1 MATKKAIIKSFA
13 AIKTI
18 YNYFGKDADLELM
31 VNTWYTLLHNY
42 TDEEIERAVYMALR
56 VCKFAPVP
64 ADIIEQIEN
73 QKQIEKPCEADLWAA
88 YRKALKEVNYYSYR
102 LNYNYIDASGIS
114 QGEQARQAINN
125 IWQSLPQEL
134 KIYLNDKEELI
145 RNARELNINDVS
157 FERNRFSKTYPVLI
171 KRVEDKKLY
180 LSINSLLLEQKE
192 NI

>member
-18 YNYFGKDADLELM
+18 YSYFGKDADIELL
-31 VNTWYTLLHNY
+31 VNTWHTLLHNY
-42 TDEEIERAVYMALR
+42 TDEEIEKGVYMALR

-73 QKQIEKPCEADLWAA
+73 QKTIEKPCEQELWAL

-102 LNYNYIDASGIS
+102 LNYNYIDSSGLT
-114 QGEQARQAINN
+114 QGEQARLAIEN
-125 IWQSLPQEL
+125 IWQGLPQEL

-145 RNARELNINDVS
+145 RNARELNTNDIS
-157 FERNRFSKTYPVLI
+157 YERNRFSKVYPVLQ
-171 KRVEDKKLY
+171 KRIEDKRLY
-180 LSINSLLLEQKE
+180 NSISSLLLEQARE
-192 NI
+192 N

>member
-1 MATKKAIIKSFA
+1 MATKKAIIKGFA

-18 YNYFGKDADLELM
+18 YSYFGKDVDVELL

-42 TDEEIERAVYMALR
+42 TDEEIEKGIYLALR

-73 QKQIEKPCEADLWAA
+73 QKQIEKPCEAELWAA
-88 YRKALKEVNYYSYR
+88 YRKALKEVNYFSYR
-102 LNYNYIDASGIS
+102 LDYNYIDASGKT
-114 QGEQARQAINN
+114 QGQQAREAIEA

-134 KIYLNDKEELI
+134 KIYLSDKQELI
-145 RNARELNINDVS
+145 RNARELNTSDIS
-157 FERNRFSKTYPVLI
+157 FERNRFSKTYPILQ

-180 LSINSLLLEQKE
+180 LSIGNMLLEQKE
-192 NI
+192 NS